1 VTPHIAVISSG
12 RPGAPAKMAR
22 FLEGLDVTWYVGPDE
37 RDDYERFVVGYI
49 VEGLGLIEA
58 RNRALD
64 DAFDHGWPCL
74 QLSDD
79 LTKLQMIEAS
89 GQTVECSLQRA
100 IDTMSNATAM
110 TGAKL
115 AGVAPTSNAFFGKRE
130 INPRGFCVGDMILVQ
145 PTDLRFDSRFRLKED
160 YDYTAQHLDR
170 YGKVARVD
178 WILASFTHR
187 TNPGG
192 AVAVRTPEVEQ
203 EAIAIL
209 KEKWPAAIRDN
220 AKRPDE
226 ILFRWPAGESNWN
239 VDLEALEFAP

>member
-1 VTPHIAVISSG
+1 MTPHIAVISSG

-22 FLEGLDVTWYVGPDE
+22 FLVGLDVTWYVGADE
-37 RDDYERFVVGYI
+37 FDDYARFAEGHSVEAVG
-49 VEGLGLIEA
+49 GLIA
-58 RNRALD
+58 SRNAALEY
-64 DAFDHGWPCL
+64 AFQLGQPCL

-89 GQTVECSLQRA
+89 GQTAECSLRRA
-100 IDTMSNATAM
+100 IDTMSNALAM

-115 AGVAPTSNAFFGKRE
+115 AGVAPTSNAFFGKRA

-145 PTDLRFDSRFRLKED
+145 PTDLRFDTALRLKED
-160 YDYTAQHLDR
+160 YDYTAQHLER

-178 WILASFTHR
+178 WLLASFTHS

-192 AVAVRTPEVEQ
+192 AVAYRTPEVEQ

-209 KEKWPAAIRDN
+209 KAKWPAAIRDN

-226 ILFRWPAGESNWN
+226 ILFKWPVAAVGVS
-239 VDLEALEFAP
+239 